1 MQTEL
6 KTAVSLAART
16 GRHLQRYDN
25 GRRQVVGCVPYRYKD
40 SGETSS
46 LMAEDAFEVLVI
58 SPQRK
63 SKGMLFPKGGWETDE
78 TIEAAAL
85 RETVEEAGVLGEI
98 ECKLGTWSFETK
110 NGKNSCE
117 GHMFPLLVKEQLDSW
132 PEKEIR
138 QRHWMS
144 VREARK
150 VCKQWWMKEAL
161 EALVGHVTKQRNAG
175 ILSAMGLSQ
184 GTLFSIR
191 CGAQIVPP
199 PTMASAEEA

>member
-1 MQTEL
+1 MKWGRIDITVVLGISGNETEDVKIGCL
-6 KTAVSLAART
+6 FVI
-16 GRHLQRYDN
+16 
-25 GRRQVVGCVPYRYKD
+25 CVPYRYKD

-46 LMAEDAFEVLVI
+46 LMAEDAFE
-58 SPQRK
+58 
-63 SKGMLFPKGGWETDE
+63 GGWETDE